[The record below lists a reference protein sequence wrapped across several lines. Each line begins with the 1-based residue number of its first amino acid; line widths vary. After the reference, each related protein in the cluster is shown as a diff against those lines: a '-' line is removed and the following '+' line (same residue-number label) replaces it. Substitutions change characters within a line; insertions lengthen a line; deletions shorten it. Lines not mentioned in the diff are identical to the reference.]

1 MWTIGSLQD
10 SVPEEAFSSK
20 GRWNEKWKG
29 NRWKDRGTTNG
40 RKKSWEEIEVSKNR
54 EKKKKKKEIEKKRIS
69 QVSSR

>member
-40 RKKSWEEIEVSKNR
+40 RKRSRGNIEESKNVGKK
-54 EKKKKKKEIEKKRIS
+54 EKKKE
-69 QVSSR
+69 